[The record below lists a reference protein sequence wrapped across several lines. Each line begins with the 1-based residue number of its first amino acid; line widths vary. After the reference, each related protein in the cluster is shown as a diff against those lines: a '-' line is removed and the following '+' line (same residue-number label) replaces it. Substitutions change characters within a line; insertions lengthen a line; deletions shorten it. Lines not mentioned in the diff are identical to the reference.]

1 MNPFFT
7 LNRYIIELSIVCR
20 FLYFLS
26 TGCEMIYK
34 YVPKA
39 QQVKHVEEMPEI
51 TLIFILPIH

>member
-26 TGCEMIYK
+26 TGCEMLYK

-39 QQVKHVEEMPEI
+39 QKVKHVKEMQEKS
-51 TLIFILPIH
+51 LK